1 MISKNLTSEQEA
13 PSPEQIT
20 KRTNAFR
27 IAAAILGGA
36 AISMVFNLF
45 LAVQSGDWRMYG
57 AALLTLVISAFAI
70 GGLRFIRDGQY
81 ERGIWTILIG
91 MMAVLPFGT
100 LLVSELGFLVGLV
113 LVITSYVYASQTL
126 SKRDVR
132 RVLLFSIGIGLLT
145 AATDYLQLEYRQPI
159 PVLKTFMPVITA
171 LVLVVIGSFAVL
183 RAWRRGLRTKLLIVL
198 TGTVVVLIAAITIAN
213 FVSTRQEVQED
224 EVLMLQRLYNEYND
238 DVAAS
243 EISAAALSTA
253 LADRPDIKQLYLAND
268 RQGLLRLL
276 TPIFEQLRDKYDIRH
291 LYIET
296 TDGTV
301 FVRVHNPANFGDDV
315 TYRATAST
323 ALASQETVAGVDI
336 GPNRIGVRS
345 VSPLVENGSFVGMLE
360 IGLDY
365 DKTFIDHVKAHT
377 GADYTLWIANDAA
390 AAAGLQP
397 DENAFSSPSPDMF
410 FYTSTFATPVPVD
423 QEVYQQVVR
432 TGESQV
438 EYVSTEA
445 GEVAVLVAPLLGYG
459 NRIIG
464 VLEISISRAEVQSA
478 IQSELRLGLL
488 TASLSLL
495 IGMILIWF
503 ASQNLVL
510 RPLDQL
516 AAVAHRQLEGD
527 LGARTNITTGD
538 ELEQLGR
545 TLNALTS
552 QLQETLSGLEQR
564 VAARTRDLTTVAE
577 VGTAAAT
584 ILQSGRLLQ
593 EVVDLTKERF
603 NLYHSHIYL
612 LDEKGENLVLTAGAG
627 EPGRVMVAEGRSIP
641 LDREQS
647 LVARA
652 ARERHGVSVNDV
664 TQAPD
669 FLPNP
674 LLPDTRAELAVP
686 MIVGGRVI
694 GVFDIQSEQVGRFTD
709 SDINIQTTLAAQMAT
724 SIQNVRSFE
733 RSRKQAELES
743 LVNVIGQK
751 IQRTTSIEE
760 TLQTAVRELGTAV
773 GASRV
778 KASVRASSSTD
789 STGMASSH

>member
-27 IAAAILGGA
+27 IAVAILGGA

-57 AALLTLVISAFAI
+57 ATVLTLVICAFAI
-70 GGLRFIRDGQY
+70 GGLRFIRDGRH

-91 MMAVLPFGT
+91 MMVVLPFGT

-113 LVITSYVYASQTL
+113 LVITSYVYATQTL
-126 SKRDVR
+126 SKTDVR
-132 RVLLFSIGIGLLT
+132 RVLLLSIGIGIVT
-145 AATDYLQLEYRQPI
+145 AATDFLQLEYRQPI

-171 LVLVVIGSFAVL
+171 LVLLVIGSSVVL

-198 TGTVVVLIAAITIAN
+198 TGTVVLLIAAITIAN
-213 FVSTRQEVQED
+213 FVSTLQEVQED
-224 EVLMLQRLYNEYND
+224 EVLTLQRLYSEYND
-238 DVAAS
+238 DIAAS

-253 LADRPDIKQLYLAND
+253 LADRQDIKKLYLAND

-276 TPIFEQLRDKYDIRH
+276 TPMFEQLRDKYDIRH
-291 LYIET
+291 LYIENK
-296 TDGTV
+296 DGTV

-315 TYRATAST
+315 NYRPTAST
-323 ALASQETVAGVDI
+323 TLSSKQTIAGVDI

-345 VSPLVENGSFVGMLE
+345 VSPVLDNGSFVGMLE

-365 DKTFIDHVKAHT
+365 DQTFIDHVKAQT
-377 GADYTLWIANDAA
+377 GADYTLWVSKHAA

-397 DENAFSSPSPDMF
+397 AEDAFSSPSPDLF
-410 FYTSTFATPVPVD
+410 FYTSTLATPAAIDP
-423 QEVYQQVVR
+423 EVYQQVLR
-432 TGESQV
+432 TGKSQV
-438 EYVSTEA
+438 KYVMAEA
-445 GEVAVLVAPLLGYG
+445 GEVAVLVAPMRGYG
-459 NRIIG
+459 NRTIG
-464 VLEISISRAEVQSA
+464 ILEITVSRAEVVSA

-488 TASLSLL
+488 TAGLSLL
-495 IGMILIWF
+495 IGLVLIWF

-510 RPLDQL
+510 HPLDEL

-545 TLNALTS
+545 TLNTLTS
-552 QLQETLSGLEQR
+552 QLQETLSDLEQR
-564 VAARTRDLTTVAE
+564 VAARTRDLATVAE
-577 VGTAAAT
+577 VGTAAST
-584 ILQSGRLLQ
+584 ILESRRLLQ
-593 EVVDLTKERF
+593 EVVELTKERF
-603 NLYHSHIYL
+603 HLYHSHIYL

-627 EPGRVMVAEGRSIP
+627 EPGRIMVAEGRSIP
-641 LDREQS
+641 VDREQS

-652 ARERHGVSVNDV
+652 ARERHGISVNDV
-664 TQAPD
+664 TQAPE

-694 GVFDIQSEQVGRFTD
+694 GVFDIQSEQIGRFTD
-709 SDINIQTTLAAQMAT
+709 ADINIQTTLAAQLAV

-733 RSRKQAELES
+733 QFRKQAELETM
-743 LVNVIGQK
+743 VNTIGQK
-751 IQRTTSIEE
+751 IQRSTTIEE
-760 TLQTAVRELGTAV
+760 TLQIAVRELGTAI
-773 GASRV
+773 GAARV
-778 KASVRASSSTD
+778 KANISAQTDGSSN
-789 STGMASSH
+789 